1 MHCKDTILRTQNNW
15 PYSKLIPNSGNN
27 VAYSKCEALRMIS
40 CFEEQGIPV
49 LGGDVFLLK
58 DNIPS
63 LTYDNWYCDKNPQ
76 ESNQEY
82 VIRSCKKAYEYVSTY
97 NSADSIEV
105 LFSLVH

>member
-1 MHCKDTILRTQNNW
+1 MDSVFNLSELGIND
-15 PYSKLIPNSGNN
+15 
-27 VAYSKCEALRMIS
+27 VAYPKYEALRMIS
-40 CFEEQGIPV
+40 RFEEQGIPV

-97 NSADSIEV
+97 KSDDSNKV
-105 LFSLVH
+105 LFTLVY

>member
-1 MHCKDTILRTQNNW
+1 MDSVFNLSELGIND
-15 PYSKLIPNSGNN
+15 
-27 VAYSKCEALRMIS
+27 VAYPKYEALRMIS
-40 CFEEQGIPV
+40 RFEEQGIPV

-76 ESNQEY
+76 EPNQEY

-97 NSADSIEV
+97 NSDDSNKV
-105 LFSLVH
+105 LFSLVY

>member
-1 MHCKDTILRTQNNW
+1 MLWIQ
-15 PYSKLIPNSGNN
+15 SLISMDWESTMLHTP
-27 VAYSKCEALRMIS
+27 EALRMIG

-76 ESNQEY
+76 ESDQEY
-82 VIRSCKKAYEYVSTY
+82 VIRSCRKAYEYVSSY
-97 NSADSIEV
+97 NSDDSNKA

>member
-1 MHCKDTILRTQNNW
+1 MDSVFNLSELGIND
-15 PYSKLIPNSGNN
+15 
-27 VAYSKCEALRMIS
+27 VAYPKYEALRMIS
-40 CFEEQGIPV
+40 RFEEQGIPV

-76 ESNQEY
+76 ELNQEY

-97 NSADSIEV
+97 KSDDSNKV
-105 LFSLVH
+105 LFTLVY

>member
-1 MHCKDTILRTQNNW
+1 MDSVFNLNGLGI
-15 PYSKLIPNSGNN
+15 NN
-27 VAYSKCEALRMIS
+27 VAYSKCEALRMIG

-76 ESNQEY
+76 ESDQEY
-82 VIRSCKKAYEYVSTY
+82 VIQSCKKAYEYVSTY
-97 NSADSIEV
+97 NSADSNKV
-105 LFSLVH
+105 LFSLVY